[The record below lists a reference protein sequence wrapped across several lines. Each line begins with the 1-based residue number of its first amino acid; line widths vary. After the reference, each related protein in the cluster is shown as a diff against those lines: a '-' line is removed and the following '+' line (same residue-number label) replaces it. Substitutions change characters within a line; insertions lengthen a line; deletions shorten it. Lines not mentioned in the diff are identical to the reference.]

1 MFKKLAVTA
10 NNNKNLC
17 YTLAKRHEM
26 RLCWEMSADDI
37 LQAKEDGCSSQT
49 YAFSVLCS
57 DLKDIVLHVLNV
69 TVADS
74 ESIASV
80 RSHFLMAS
88 KSHVT
93 KCMLLMLLRRNKYQ
107 FFCVVKYII
116 CVGESW
122 LLCAR
127 LLIPNCFVEKYHAFC
142 VQKSD
147 GWFVI
152 RPHQLTDNH
161 PVDFFDIDGQSYVSL
176 RHTVVKH

>member
-1 MFKKLAVTA
+1 
-10 NNNKNLC
+10 
-17 YTLAKRHEM
+17 
-26 RLCWEMSADDI
+26 
-37 LQAKEDGCSSQT
+37 
-49 YAFSVLCS
+49 
-57 DLKDIVLHVLNV
+57 
-69 TVADS
+69 
-74 ESIASV
+74 
-80 RSHFLMAS
+80 
-88 KSHVT
+88 
-93 KCMLLMLLRRNKYQ
+93 MLLLQIVNLLRQYVPIFDGIKITCNKVHVVDVAEEEQ
-107 FFCVVKYII
+107 VPVFCVVKYII
-116 CVGESW
+116 CVRESW